1 MPIID
6 ILFSKIVFRLRTSLI
21 FILSTDDEPILTA
34 EEETVQARV
43 DNTHATVESSIDGNL
58 QLDAANAPATTIPIG
73 GIRINISKSLPA
85 FVTNNVEDKLLEDIS
100 ADDEPLPPGEEPEL
114 EYTLKPGLE
123 GVQFSRQPPVNRGTE
138 LSGLC
143 SIM

>member
-1 MPIID
+1 MCHRLNTTMAKLIS
-6 ILFSKIVFRLRTSLI
+6 LFL
-21 FILSTDDEPILTA
+21 LSTDDEPIITA
-34 EEETVQARV
+34 EEESIQASI

-58 QLDAANAPATTIPIG
+58 QLDAANAPATTIPLG
-73 GIRINISKSLPA
+73 GIRINISKSLPT
-85 FVTNNVEDKLLEDIS
+85 FITPQEDKMLEDIS

-114 EYTLKPGLE
+114 EYTLKPSLE
-123 GVQFSRQPPVNRGTE
+123 GVQLSRQPPINRGNE